1 MQLQEIIKLREQ
13 TLKKYFRSLKA
24 KDLLEVFQEY
34 LQEEKKL
41 IFLEWQ
47 QKEVNEWE
55 YLKAKL
61 EILEELEKMIENEAK
76 NSEFLREEA
85 EKLEEI
91 KEKEG

>member
-1 MQLQEIIKLREQ
+1 
-13 TLKKYFRSLKA
+13 
-24 KDLLEVFQEY
+24 VFQEY
-34 LQEEKKL
+34 IQEERKL

-55 YLKAKL
+55 HLKAKL
-61 EILEELEKMIENEAK
+61 EVLEELEKMIENEAK

>member
-1 MQLQEIIKLREQ
+1 V
-13 TLKKYFRSLKA
+13 FR
-24 KDLLEVFQEY
+24 EY

-61 EILEELEKMIENEAK
+61 EVLEELEKMIENEAK